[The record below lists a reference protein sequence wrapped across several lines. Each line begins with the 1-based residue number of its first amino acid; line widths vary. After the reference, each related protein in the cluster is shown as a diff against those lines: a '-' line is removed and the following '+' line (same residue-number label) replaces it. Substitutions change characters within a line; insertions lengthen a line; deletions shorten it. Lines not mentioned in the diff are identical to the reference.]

1 MTITAS
7 ERLRIEKATTADAP
21 FLFKLMNSP
30 NWIEF
35 IGDRNIKSE
44 QAASEYIQ
52 HNLSV
57 SYQKNGYGLY
67 KMVLAATNHP
77 IGLCGFVKRE
87 YLDHADI
94 GFAILPEHEGKGYT
108 YEALMAVMEYGKR
121 ELKLNPILA
130 ITTNDNVKSR
140 HLLNKIGLVTQ
151 GTIKPIGREED
162 FMLFSN
168 QEEEQVGGVQ

>member
-1 MTITAS
+1 MIVTES
-7 ERLRIEKATTADAP
+7 QRLRIEKATTSDAP
-21 FLFKLMNSP
+21 FLFKLMNSL

-44 QAASEYIQ
+44 QAASDYIQ
-52 HNLSV
+52 HNLIN
-57 SYQKNGYGLY
+57 SYERNGYGLY
-67 KMVLAATNHP
+67 KMILTTDNEP
-77 IGLCGFVKRE
+77 IGLCGFIKRD